1 MPDRA
6 SMPASPSA
14 TAPATRASQ
23 SSPAATVSSPPERST
38 PRVATCTT
46 SPSKPSSAITTSLPP
61 PRTSTG
67 SPAASAVPTAST
79 RSASVSTTT
88 SRRAGPPSRRVVR
101 CASGVAVSSVPL
113 TSGKLDDGLGAA
125 EDLLPG
131 GGDSEVDPDPAVLE
145 LGGDRGRDIDHRAGV
160 VVGHGHR
167 PGESGPVFEDGT
179 RVADP
184 VGDRAG
190 GQRHGE
196 HAVGDHVGE
205 PDGAGDALVPV
216 DDVEVAGRSG
226 VAHQVGA
233 ADGKALSRQLG
244 ADLDVV
250 VGDLGRHRRHPS
262 PSGPRTTSV
271 DSAVTTCSPPVVLT
285 SARVVIMSCPPAE
298 RMVLM
303 DTTVVSRSPART
315 GRVATNRCSPC
326 TTRE

>member
-6 SMPASPSA
+6 SMPASPFS
-14 TAPATRASQ
+14 TAVATRASQ

-46 SPSKPSSAITTSLPP
+46 SPSKPSSAITTLLPP
-61 PRTSTG
+61 PSTSTG
-67 SPAASAVPTAST
+67 SPAASAVRTAST

-101 CASGVAVSSVPL
+101 CASGVAVRSVAL
-113 TSGKLDDGLGAA
+113 TSGELDDGLGAA

-131 GGDSEVDPDPAVLE
+131 GGDGEVDPDPAVVE
-145 LGGDRGRDIDHRAGV
+145 LGGDRGRDVDQRTGV
-160 VVGHGHR
+160 VVGHRNGAGEAGAVLQDR
-167 PGESGPVFEDGT
+167 P
-179 RVADP
+179 RVAHP
-184 VGDRAG
+184 VGDRARG
-190 GQRHGE
+190 ERHRE
-196 HAVGDHVGE
+196 HAVGDHVGQA
-205 PDGAGDALVPV
+205 DGPRNALVPV
-216 DDVEVAGRSG
+216 DDVEVAGRAG